1 MASLAERYGRFALR
15 PRYRRAAAAG
25 ERALVAA
32 LILAYIWKIQFAFYY
47 FPAFILA
54 FILLTLPLDGD
65 TPATW
70 GRATGGQYRFACR
83 QGFVVLA

>member
-1 MASLAERYGRFALR
+1 MASLAEWYGRFALR
-15 PRYRRAAAAG
+15 PRYRRSAAAG
-25 ERALVAA
+25 KRALVAA
-32 LILAYIWKIQFAFYY
+32 PILAYIWKIQFAFYY

-65 TPATW
+65 KPATW
-70 GRATGGQYRFACR
+70 GRATGGRCRFACR